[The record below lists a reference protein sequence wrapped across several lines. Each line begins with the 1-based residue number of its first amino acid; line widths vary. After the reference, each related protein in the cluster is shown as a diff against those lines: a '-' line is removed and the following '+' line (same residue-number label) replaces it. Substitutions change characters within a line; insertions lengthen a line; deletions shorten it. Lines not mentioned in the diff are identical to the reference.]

1 VTDGQ
6 TQPRPPNVGQE
17 APDFE
22 LRSQHGEPTSL
33 ASFRGEKSV
42 VVLFYP
48 YAFSGIC
55 TGELCEI
62 RDDLATFQN
71 DHVQVLAIS
80 CDAVH
85 TLRAFAEKEGYDF
98 PLLSDFWPHGATA
111 KAYGVFNDRLGAA
124 MRGSFLVDE
133 DGIVRW
139 SVVNGIGQ
147 ARDLSGYHQAL
158 AGSGTMA
165 RGL

>member
-1 VTDGQ
+1 LSESGA
-6 TQPRPPNVGQE
+6 QPDPPQAGQE

-22 LRSQHGEPTSL
+22 LRSQHGEPTRLSG
-33 ASFRGEKSV
+33 FRGEKSV

-55 TGELCEI
+55 TGELGEI

-71 DHVQVLAIS
+71 DHVQVLAVS

-85 TLRAFAEKEGYDF
+85 TLRAYAETEGYDF

-111 KAYGVFNDRLGAA
+111 RAYGVFNDKLGAA
-124 MRGSFLVDE
+124 TRGSFLVDE

-147 ARDLSGYHQAL
+147 ARDLSGYHEAL
-158 AGSGTMA
+158 SAA
-165 RGL
+165 R